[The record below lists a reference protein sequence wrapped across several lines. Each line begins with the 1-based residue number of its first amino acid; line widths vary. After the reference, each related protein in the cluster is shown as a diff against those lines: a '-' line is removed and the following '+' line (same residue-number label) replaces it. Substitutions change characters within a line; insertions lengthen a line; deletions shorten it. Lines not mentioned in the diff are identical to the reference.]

1 MLSSVIFY
9 FMTSKNKCL
18 GRDIH
23 KCNLHKI
30 FMLSNNVWNDIYQF
44 YLHKILD
51 IMKKDTLLH
60 LHSRAD
66 YDRIF
71 MRSHNVRKCDKAMK
85 L

>member
-1 MLSSVIFY
+1 MQF
-9 FMTSKNKCL
+9 TQN
-18 GRDIH
+18 
-23 KCNLHKI
+23 
-30 FMLSNNVWNDIYQF
+30 FMLSNNVWNDSYQF

-51 IMKKDTLLH
+51 IMKKDALLH

-71 MRSHNVRKCDKAMK
+71 MRSHNVRKCDKAMN